1 MRALHTA
8 ATGMMAQEVNVQVIS
23 NNIANMR
30 TTGYKRQRAEFQD
43 LLYEHVRRVGTQTSD
58 QGNILPVG
66 IDLGG
71 GVKTVGTPRLMTQG
85 TLAQTGGD
93 FNLAIRGEGFFKI
106 QMPDGTYSYTRDGSF
121 QMDAQGRI
129 VTAHGNV
136 VQPGITI
143 PANAQ
148 YITINQQGQVSAT
161 LPGANA
167 ANVLGQI
174 VLTRFVNKAGLQAVG
189 DNLFVETPA
198 SGTPQDGTPNGDGYG
213 DLQQG
218 SLEQANVEA
227 VTEISDL
234 IAAQRAYEMNGKV
247 ITAADQMLSATSNLM
262 R

>member
-8 ATGMMAQEVNVQVIS
+8 ATGMMAQELNVQVIS

-43 LLYEHVRRVGTQTSD
+43 LLYEHVRRIGTQTST

-85 TLAQTGGD
+85 TLSQTGAD
-93 FNLAIRGEGFFKI
+93 LDLAITGEGFFKV
-106 QMPDGTYSYTRDGSF
+106 QMPDGTFTYTRDGSF
-121 QMDAQGRI
+121 SMDSQGRI
-129 VTAHGNV
+129 VTPAGNV
-136 VQPGITI
+136 VQPGVTI
-143 PANAQ
+143 PPNAQ
-148 YITINQQGQVSAT
+148 SITINSVGQVSVT
-161 LPGANA
+161 IPGSTTPT
-167 ANVLGQI
+167 VLGQ
-174 VLTRFVNKAGLQAVG
+174 LAMTRFLNKAGLQAIG
-189 DNLFVETPA
+189 DNAFLETPA
-198 SGTPQDGTPNGDGYG
+198 SGTPQDGVPGTDGYG
-213 DLQQG
+213 TLLQG
-218 SLEQANVEA
+218 NLEQANVEA

-247 ITAADQMLSATSNLM
+247 ITAADQMLQSTSQLM